1 MKKFLLMVLLA
12 VAAMPSFAEVIQY
25 EGVYYDVTRDGS
37 TGSGRVVAPPE
48 GSYSGDIAVYSR
60 FTLDGVTF
68 NIKNRITDMDG
79 FQNSTVRN
87 FICGF
92 NPKDS
97 EYYQIALRNNKG
109 LESIKFLYLNDS
121 GFCPNWL
128 VLRNKENNCVVAT
141 MCSNGDEN
149 LVKVERFNVYG
160 PDGKLLKPHLMV
172 ESTGELIA
180 PDENNVFHLDS
191 NWMHNGEYCG
201 VLPLSAMTPYSLV
214 LLHGVGDD
222 NKYACVRVEPL
233 KGETGVYVQYNG
245 VTYSINNDHAELG
258 VWMNSGAAG
267 KLVIPE
273 NIEYNGR
280 QYPVTTIY
288 VDAFRG
294 SDITSVTLP
303 STITDLKGDAFS
315 FCWNLESADLSK
327 IKVTKLSDLFQN
339 CENLKEVIFP
349 QIADA
354 DAGMPL
360 TLEETFTRCT
370 ALESVKLP
378 KGTVVVNAF
387 TESGVADF
395 KVVEINESKV
405 AFRCNKFNILDENG
419 QPLPY
424 KLYVEQRD
432 YIDQSNFE
440 KVIHNPTFVNG
451 IYEFKYEDFL
461 YTNYDGNQKFN
472 GTIICAF
479 DDTQSDAIGSGT
491 FLSFNV
497 NENDFSGIDDVEAE
511 DNAPAVY
518 YNLQGVAV
526 PADSLTP
533 GVYIERRGKTAT
545 KVLIK

>member
-1 MKKFLLMVLLA
+1 MKKFLLMALLA

-48 GSYSGDIAVYSR
+48 GSYSGDIAIYSR
-60 FTLDGVTF
+60 FTLDGVTYSI
-68 NIKNRITDMDG
+68 NNRITESDG
-79 FQNSTVRN
+79 FLNPTVRN
-87 FICGF
+87 FTCGF
-92 NPKDS
+92 NPEDS
-97 EYYQIALRNNKG
+97 EFYQIFMRNNKG

-121 GFCPNWL
+121 GFCPNYL

-149 LVKVERFNVYG
+149 LVKVEKFNVYG

-191 NWMHNGEYCG
+191 DWMHNGKYCG
-201 VLPLSAMTPYSLV
+201 VLPLGSYYSLV

-233 KGETGVYVQYNG
+233 RGETGVYVQYNG
-245 VTYSINNDHAELG
+245 ITYSINNDHAELG
-258 VWMNSGAAG
+258 AGMNSGAAG
-267 KLVIPE
+267 NLVIPE
-273 NIEYNGR
+273 SIEYNGR

-288 VDAFRG
+288 YKAFGG
-294 SDITSVTLP
+294 SDITSVALP
-303 STITDLKGDAFS
+303 SSITTLGNDAFS
-315 FCWNLESADLSK
+315 LCKNLESADLSK
-327 IKVTKLSDLFQN
+327 IKVTKLSYLFHD
-339 CENLKEVIFP
+339 CDNLKEVIFP
-349 QIADA
+349 QIVNA

-378 KGTVVVNAF
+378 KGTVVKRAF
-387 TESGVADF
+387 TGSGVADF
-395 KVVEINESKV
+395 EIAEINESKV
-405 AFRCNKFNILDENG
+405 AFRCIKFNILDENG
-419 QPLPY
+419 LPLPY
-424 KLYVEQRD
+424 KFYVEKQ
-432 YIDQSNFE
+432 NFQDITHYE
-440 KVIHNPTFVNG
+440 TVIINPTFVNG
-451 IYEFKYEDFL
+451 LYEFKYEDFL
-461 YTNYDGNQKFN
+461 YTNYEGKQKFY
-472 GTIICAF
+472 GAIVCAF
-479 DDTQSDAIGSGT
+479 DDTQSDAIGGST

-497 NENDFSGIDDVEAE
+497 NENDFSGIDYIEAD

-518 YNLQGVAV
+518 YNLQGIAV
-526 PADSLTP
+526 SADNLTP
-533 GVYIERRGKTAT
+533 GVYIERRGKIAT